1 MGLTFQRSHL
11 RGASTPSN
19 TWALG
24 LLIGLLIWAPLP
36 LASNRVWAGAL
47 LSIALAGLFLAVLVA
62 DFFRGYSHAAQLLR
76 SATPLSLL
84 LAFLLLLWVQSFNL
98 GPGSIS
104 ADAHATTFHA
114 LLTAGYFSAFALV
127 VMLCHTRARLRLLA
141 MALVASGV
149 FQAIL
154 GVILYSAQSRYSLFF
169 FDLNH
174 ANHVLGSF
182 SYRNSMANYMIL
194 CLSIGL
200 GLVVGDLFSKKPVK
214 EFSWRGFAT
223 NALGFL
229 FSPAMRLRIMLAVM
243 VIALVLTRS
252 RGGNIGFLLALLFV
266 LLPFLLLKGRLRLKG
281 LLLVASIVV
290 IDLLII
296 GKYIGVER
304 VMERLNETPIQSLVG
319 DKGISQSGAVF
330 SEQSLQDRAS
340 PAGNSLTAFS
350 NRPLLGFGAGT
361 FYTVFPAYAGP
372 EHRGFYDHAHNDY
385 VQLLLETGL
394 VGTGLLAALV
404 LVSALRAIRVAWRPR
419 RSVYLGV
426 SVGVLMAIAGGLLQ
440 AFGDFH
446 FQIPAN
452 AMTFVVVLALLWSSK
467 GYDSGKMRYDRSNYE

>member
-1 MGLTFQRSHL
+1 MGLPSHDSHR
-11 RGASTPSN
+11 RGGSTPLN

-24 LLIGLLIWAPLP
+24 LLIALLIWAPLP

-47 LSIALAGLFLAVLVA
+47 LSIALAGLFLAVLVV
-62 DFFRGYSHAAQLLR
+62 DFVRGRSHAAQLFR

-84 LAFLLLLWVQSFNL
+84 LAFLALLWLQTFDFGR
-98 GPGSIS
+98 GPLS
-104 ADAHATTFHA
+104 ADAHATTFQA
-114 LLTAGYFSAFALV
+114 LLTAGYLSAFALV

-141 MALVASGV
+141 MALVASGLV
-149 FQAIL
+149 QAVL
-154 GVILYSAQSRYSLFF
+154 GVVLYSLQSEYRLFF

-174 ANHVLGSF
+174 SNHVLGSF
-182 SYRNSMANYMIL
+182 TYRNSMGNYMVL
-194 CLSIGL
+194 CLSVGL

-229 FSPAMRLRIMLAVM
+229 FSPAMRLRIMLAIL

-252 RGGNIGFLLALLFV
+252 RGGNVGFLVALVFV
-266 LLPFLLLKGRLRLKG
+266 LLPFLLLKGRLRWKG
-281 LLLVASIVV
+281 LALVASIVL

-304 VMERLNETPIQSLVG
+304 VMERLNETPIQSFVG
-319 DKGISQSGAVF
+319 EPGGAASGAVF
-330 SEQSLQDRAS
+330 SEQSVQDRAS
-340 PAGNSLTAFS
+340 PAAQSLSAFRE
-350 NRPLLGFGAGT
+350 RPLLGFGAGT

-385 VQLLLETGL
+385 AQILLETGVL
-394 VGTGLLAALV
+394 GAGVLAALV
-404 LVSALRAIRVAWRPR
+404 VLSAYRAARVAMRPR
-419 RSVYLGV
+419 RSLYLGV
-426 SVGVLMAIAGGLLQ
+426 AVGVLMAIVGVLLQ
-440 AFGDFH
+440 ATVDFH

-452 AMTFVVVLALLWSSK
+452 AMTFVIVLALVWAAK
-467 GYDSGKMRYDRSNYE
+467 GAYPGKIHYDRSDYE